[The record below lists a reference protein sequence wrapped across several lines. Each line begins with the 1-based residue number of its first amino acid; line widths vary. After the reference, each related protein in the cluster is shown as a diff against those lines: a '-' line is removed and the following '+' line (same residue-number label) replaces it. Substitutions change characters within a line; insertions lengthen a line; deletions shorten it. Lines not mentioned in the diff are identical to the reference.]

1 MSRTVRIPRLT
12 TRSALVWLGTTV
24 LVTLAVVGYLAVTQP
39 QNRWAAAVVL
49 VLLALGV
56 AFGLSDTRTVDVEGG
71 AIESSRLWFLRRRVA
86 LGPTTNVR
94 LVTNRAGGLL
104 LAAQPQGGRAVLV
117 PVLLLSDYV
126 ERSLPADLLRTL
138 ADVVVAHEA
147 AGGARVAA
155 DLRAQA
161 DHVAAGGSARTSPL
175 AARVTRGA
183 LNAGKIGGAGGAA
196 GHL

>member
-1 MSRTVRIPRLT
+1 MTGTVRIPRLT
-12 TRSALVWLGTTV
+12 SRSALVWLGSTV
-24 LVTLAVVGYLAVTQP
+24 VVTLAVVAYLAVTQP

-56 AFGLSDTRTVDVEGG
+56 AFAVSDTRSLDVTEG
-71 AIESSRLWFLRRRVA
+71 AVESSRLWLLRRRVA

-104 LAAQPQGGRAVLV
+104 LAVQPRGGRATFVQ
-117 PVLLLSDYV
+117 VLLLSDYV
-126 ERSLPADLLRTL
+126 ERSLPADLLRLL
-138 ADVVVAHEA
+138 ADAVVSHEA
-147 AGGARVAA
+147 AGGTRVAA